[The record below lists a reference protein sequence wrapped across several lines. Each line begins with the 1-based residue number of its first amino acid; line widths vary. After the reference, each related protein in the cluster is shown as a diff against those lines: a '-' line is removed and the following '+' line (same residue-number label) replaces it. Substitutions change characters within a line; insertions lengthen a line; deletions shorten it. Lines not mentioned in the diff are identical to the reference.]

1 MSVTSKED
9 INLIA
14 LSKEKGLK
22 VTCDVSIYCLFLSQ
36 ADFPNSSYLPTAE
49 DQKALWEHLST
60 IDVFSIGSI
69 PYQLA
74 GKNASPLVGI
84 ADALPLLLTAV
95 SEGRLTIED
104 ITARLYHRRD

>member
-9 INLIA
+9 IGLIA

-22 VTCDVSIYCLFLSQ
+22 VTCDVSIYCLFLTRQ
-36 ADFPNSSYLPTAE
+36 DFPQCTALPTAE
-49 DQKALWEHLST
+49 DQKALWEHLAT

-74 GKNASPLVGI
+74 GDKASAEAGVSE
-84 ADALPLLLTAV
+84 ALPEPA
-95 SEGRLTIED
+95 
-104 ITARLYHRRD
+104 AA